1 VQITFGTEVRERSTL
16 YPHVCRAVTA
26 ATLDNYTRAIYLR
39 SIAMWLLLVLVINL
53 LLFGLMRRALAG
65 IRIQQ
70 QIMSFSFLMIMLQ
83 IVTGIAY
90 YHISF
95 AAIRAGIAY
104 SFGKPCIW
112 RAILFDAEF
121 IPVGNIHGG
130 THHDEVG
137 DFSKLIKFRLTFLV
151 VFSASI
157 SFIIAVKANGGNTW
171 GSLYSTTMWM
181 NWLKLVAGGFL
192 VTAAANCFNEV
203 IEVDLDK
210 LMKRTMDRPMPAGRM
225 TTGQGLVLGLGMGMA
240 GTYILGTLN
249 ILTGLLSVFSILLY
263 AFAYTP
269 LKRKSPVAVFVGAI
283 PGALP
288 ALIGYVAGQP
298 HGRID
303 EIALILFSI
312 QFVWQFVHFWAIAW
326 VLDDDYKLAGFRLLP
341 TQSRDKAARLLPLYL
356 P

>member
-1 VQITFGTEVRERSTL
+1 MKW
-16 YPHVCRAVTA
+16 A
-26 ATLDNYTRAIYLR
+26 
-39 SIAMWLLLVLVINL
+39 
-53 LLFGLMRRALAG
+53 
-65 IRIQQ
+65 
-70 QIMSFSFLMIMLQ
+70 
-83 IVTGIAY
+83 
-90 YHISF
+90 
-95 AAIRAGIAY
+95 
-104 SFGKPCIW
+104 
-112 RAILFDAEF
+112 
-121 IPVGNIHGG
+121 
-130 THHDEVG
+130 

-341 TQSRDKAARLLPLYL
+341 TQNRDKASAVITVIFAIILVPVSLLPTIYGYGGYYVGGVSLVCSLVFLYQAIGLLRTLEIAAARKLMFGSFFYL
-356 P
+356 PVVQLMFLFDFIAK

>member
-1 VQITFGTEVRERSTL
+1 MKW
-16 YPHVCRAVTA
+16 A
-26 ATLDNYTRAIYLR
+26 
-39 SIAMWLLLVLVINL
+39 
-53 LLFGLMRRALAG
+53 
-65 IRIQQ
+65 
-70 QIMSFSFLMIMLQ
+70 
-83 IVTGIAY
+83 
-90 YHISF
+90 
-95 AAIRAGIAY
+95 
-104 SFGKPCIW
+104 
-112 RAILFDAEF
+112 
-121 IPVGNIHGG
+121 
-130 THHDEVG
+130 

-341 TQSRDKAARLLPLYL
+341 TQSRNRASAVITVIFAVILVPVSLLPTIYGYGGYYVGGVSLVCSLIFLYQAIGLLRTLEVAAARKLMFGSFFYL
-356 P
+356 PVVQLMFLFDFIAK